1 MIKFPSWGYRGLYW
15 YLDKLDKDQQLAF
28 MNYGYTEPGRMID
41 LEDKDEIN
49 RYCIQLYHHI
59 AEMVDLK
66 DKKIVEVGSGRG
78 GGLSYVCRKFHPL
91 SSTGFDIEKSA
102 VAFSNRRF
110 GNERLKY
117 IVGNAAKLPLA
128 DGYCDIVMNV
138 ESSHRYF
145 SMSSFLKEVYRILK
159 PEGYF
164 LFTDFRSHYQ
174 WAEVKRVL
182 QAARFEVVKEKD
194 ITDNVLVAL
203 EKDSGRREKLVMS
216 YAPKVL
222 RDSILNF
229 TGAKGTATYENFLN
243 REFVYRSFVLQKDKS
258 D

>member
-15 YLDKLDKDQQLAF
+15 YLDKLDRDQQLLF
-28 MNYGYTEPGRMID
+28 MNYGYTEQGKLID
-41 LEDKDEIN
+41 LEGNDEVN

-78 GGLSYVCRKFHPL
+78 GGLAYVCRNFHPS
-91 SSTGFDIEKSA
+91 SSTGVDIEKSA

-128 DGYCDIVMNV
+128 DGHCDIVMNV
-138 ESSHRYF
+138 ESSHRYY
-145 SMSSFLKEVYRILK
+145 SMSSFLREVHRILK

-174 WAEVKRVL
+174 WAEVKILLRD
-182 QAARFEVVKEKD
+182 ARFEVLKESD
-194 ITDNVLVAL
+194 ITDNVIDAL
-203 EKDSGRREKLVMS
+203 EKDSGRREKLVNR

-222 RDSILNF
+222 RNSILNF
-229 TGAKGTATYENFLN
+229 TGAKGTATYENFLA
-243 REFVYRSFVLQKDKS
+243 REFVYRSFVLQKGKAG
-258 D
+258 

>member
-15 YLDKLDKDQQLAF
+15 YLDKLDRDQQLAF
-28 MNYGYTEPGRMID
+28 MNYGYTEPGKVIY
-41 LEDKDEIN
+41 LEGKDEIN

-78 GGLSYVCRKFHPL
+78 GGLAYVCRNFHPS
-91 SSTGFDIEKSA
+91 SSTGVDIEKSA
-102 VAFSNRRF
+102 VAFSNRKF
-110 GNERLKY
+110 SNVRLHY

-138 ESSHRYF
+138 ESSHRYI
-145 SMSSFLKEVYRILK
+145 SMGSFLREAHRILK
-159 PEGYF
+159 PEGYL

-174 WAEVKRVL
+174 WAGVKRAL
-182 QAARFEVVKEKD
+182 NGTGFEVLKETD
-194 ITDNVLVAL
+194 ITDNVIDAL
-203 EKDSGRREKLVMS
+203 EKDSGRREKLVNR

-222 RDSILNF
+222 RNCILNF
-229 TGAKGTATYENFLN
+229 TGAKGTATYENFLT
-243 REFVYRSFVLQKDKS
+243 REFVYRSFVLKKVKPG
-258 D
+258 